1 MHDKHMPYSNACY
14 WDETDKTV
22 NMLEG
27 KYQVGALHSP
37 AGEVQSGCLI
47 TFTVRII
54 GTFTGTSTASFKTL
68 PVMGH
73 Y

>member
-1 MHDKHMPYSNACY
+1 MINICLIAMHATGMKLTN
-14 WDETDKTV
+14 KTV

-27 KYQVGALHSP
+27 KYQVGPLHSP

-54 GTFTGTSTASFKTL
+54 GTFTGTSTASFKT
-68 PVMGH
+68 VMGH